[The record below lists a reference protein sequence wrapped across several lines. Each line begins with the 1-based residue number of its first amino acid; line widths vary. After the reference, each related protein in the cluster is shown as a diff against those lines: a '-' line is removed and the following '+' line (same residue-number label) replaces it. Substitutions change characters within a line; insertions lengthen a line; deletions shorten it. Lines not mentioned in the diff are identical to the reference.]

1 MGKYEFVENH
11 VVLNDPA
18 YIEKDENGNTRLTE
32 FARKHLDKCALK
44 FKCRQ
49 IGNYGDNSIG
59 AICYLCRDV
68 SKFVEFD
75 LEVIK
80 NPNIAL
86 SEKGVEKHNIHQKSV
101 NEIYS
106 NICTKQFSEI
116 IKWMM
121 EYLDINENELSD
133 SSGLDTRTIRRY
145 INGENRQP
153 NKKTVVAIIRAF
165 NVPIRI
171 SDIMVKKAGI
181 AFVEGNVVDD
191 ALVSVLTVLREA
203 SVEDVDRFFLM
214 KTGERLTK
222 EKE

>member
-1 MGKYEFVENH
+1 M
-11 VVLNDPA
+11 A
-18 YIEKDENGNTRLTE
+18 
-32 FARKHLDKCALK
+32 
-44 FKCRQ
+44 
-49 IGNYGDNSIG
+49 
-59 AICYLCRDV
+59 
-68 SKFVEFD
+68 
-75 LEVIK
+75 
-80 NPNIAL
+80 
-86 SEKGVEKHNIHQKSV
+86 
-101 NEIYS
+101 
-106 NICTKQFSEI
+106 
-116 IKWMM
+116 
-121 EYLDINENELSD
+121 YLDINENELSD

-171 SDIMVKKAGI
+171 SDIMVKKAGV